1 MDKVR
6 YILLLL
12 VLLSTAVG
20 AIEPEPDWNARY
32 QVVKQEYIIGF
43 KPPAAGET
51 VTVIRRI
58 GGKLTGRLTSLSP
71 EYVTIAEQKF
81 EPRQLTDETCEQ
93 LFVGVFATRAAR
105 EQVLKERNEYRE
117 RREAEQRAEAV
128 TTRSIADTTVPRTVS
143 TSERTAP
150 SAPKPPATHTST
162 PATATSMPPKAS
174 SEPPQ
179 TSRAWLL
186 VVAAIIAVVILLRRL
201 SRPRFSVTATITEV
215 PDETLSDEERLA
227 RWKEL
232 SETSLSSDKDP
243 VVQFLIDNKGQDR
256 TIRYYGKYRKVHV
269 VDVVKKGEMPF
280 PYLKVIVEGE
290 LRTFSFEHITLPQR
304 KNNIST
310 SQSDY

>member
-1 MDKVR
+1 MDKAR

-12 VLLSTAVG
+12 VLLSTAVC

-32 QVVKQEYIIGF
+32 QAVKQEYIIGF

-58 GGKLTGRLTSLSP
+58 GGKLIGQLTSLSP
-71 EYVTIAEQKF
+71 ESVTIAGQKF

-93 LFVGVFATRAAR
+93 LFAVVFAARAAR
-105 EQVLKERNEYRE
+105 EQVLKERNDYRE
-117 RREAEQRAEAV
+117 RRAAEQRAETV
-128 TTRSIADTTVPRTVS
+128 TTHSIADTTVPRSAS
-143 TSERTAP
+143 TSERTTP
-150 SAPKPPATHTST
+150 IAPKPPVTHPSP
-162 PATATSMPPKAS
+162 PATSTSMPPNVS

-179 TSRAWLL
+179 TSKAWLL
-186 VVAAIIAVVILLRRL
+186 VVAAIIPFVILLRRL
-201 SRPRFSVTATITEV
+201 SRPRFSVTGTISEV

-232 SETSLSSDKDP
+232 PETSLSSDKDP

-269 VDVVKKGEMPF
+269 VDVIMKEEMPF
-280 PYLKVIVEGE
+280 PYLKAIVEGE

-304 KNNIST
+304 KKPTST
-310 SQSDY
+310 

>member
-1 MDKVR
+1 MNIVR
-6 YILLLL
+6 YILLLF
-12 VLLSTAVG
+12 VLLSTAVS
-20 AIEPEPDWNARY
+20 AIEPEPDWKARY
-32 QVVKQEYIIGF
+32 QEVKQEYIIGF

-71 EYVTIAEQKF
+71 EYVTIAGQKF

-93 LFVGVFATRAAR
+93 LFAGVFATRAAR
-105 EQVLKERNEYRE
+105 EQVLKERNDYRE

-128 TTRSIADTTVPRTVS
+128 TTRSIADPSVPRTVS

-162 PATATSMPPKAS
+162 PATAASMPPKVS

-201 SRPRFSVTATITEV
+201 SRPRFSVTGTITEV

-232 SETSLSSDKDP
+232 PETSLSSDKDP

-269 VDVVKKGEMPF
+269 VDVIKKEEMPF
-280 PYLKVIVEGE
+280 PYLKAIVEGE
-290 LRTFSFEHITLPQR
+290 LRTFSFEHITLPKR
-304 KNNIST
+304 K
-310 SQSDY
+310 